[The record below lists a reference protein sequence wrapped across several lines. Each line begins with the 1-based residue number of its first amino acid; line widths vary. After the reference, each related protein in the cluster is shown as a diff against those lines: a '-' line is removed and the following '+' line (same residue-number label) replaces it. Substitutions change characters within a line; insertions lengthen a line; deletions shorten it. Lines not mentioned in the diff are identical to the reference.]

1 MQCDEGCCSVFYFV
15 AECGN
20 VCLAWLIDML
30 SLCRVCMRVHVRV
43 CLHVHV
49 CVSVSERESMH
60 CEYACASACVV
71 VLCVCAC
78 VLICGSLCVH
88 MCLCACA

>member
-71 VLCVCAC
+71 VFV
-78 VLICGSLCVH
+78 CVH
-88 MCLCACA
+88 VC